1 MRIDWW
7 TLGLQTVNVAVLVW
21 LLQRFFWR
29 PVAAMIERRRATT
42 TAALADAQAVRS
54 KAATLLADAEKAR
67 TGFGAERDA
76 ILQQAHDDANRATT
90 AQLSDAAARVT
101 ALEAAGATA
110 TAAAQRAAEGAWAD
124 RSSHL
129 AVDIAS
135 RLARRLDGPAVQDSF
150 LAWLLE
156 QLRALPDATRQ
167 AVTGANLE
175 AVSAVP
181 MDAAGQAHATSLIAE
196 ALGGPIGISYRVEPA
211 LIAGLELH
219 GPHLDVSNSWR
230 ADLAKILQETT
241 PARNSA

>member
-29 PVAAMIERRRATT
+29 PVAAMIEQRRTTT
-42 TAALADAQAVRS
+42 TAALADVEATHS
-54 KAATLLADAEKAR
+54 KAAALLADAETAR
-67 TGFGAERDA
+67 AGFGAERDA
-76 ILQQAHDDANRATT
+76 ILRQAHDDAGQAAT
-90 AQLSDAAARVT
+90 AQLSDAAARVA
-101 ALEAAGATA
+101 ALEAAGAAA
-110 TAAAQRAAEGAWAD
+110 TAAAQHAAEGAWAE

-135 RLARRLDGPAVQDSF
+135 RLAGRLDGQAVQASF

-156 QLRALPDATRQ
+156 QLRALPDATRL
-167 AVTGANLE
+167 AVTGTSLE

-181 MDAAGQAHATSLIAE
+181 LDAASQARTTALIAE
-196 ALGGPIGISYRVEPA
+196 ALGGPVAITYRTEPA

-230 ADLAKILQETT
+230 ADLAKVLQETLPT
-241 PARNSA
+241 RDPA